1 MLLLGVPNC
10 YLYFGP
16 DGAHGRDGREGS
28 VGGAGHLL
36 QRRRRQRV
44 RSHGVGEDSHVRS
57 DFPVEEG
64 NIEEF

>member
-1 MLLLGVPNC
+1 MLLLGVPSC